1 MMDNEYELNRYKFSK
16 SILYSLGLIL
26 LYCFGYRIKSEER
39 ILALKKGKEFKIF
52 LKAIRK

>member
-1 MMDNEYELNRYKFSK
+1 MKNTLSLKKNKFSK
-16 SILYSLGLIL
+16 SILYSVGLIL

-39 ILALKKGKEFKIF
+39 ILALKNSKEFNIF